1 MENGQKRIA
10 LKHKKQIHIISY
22 SLGDPQI
29 GSSGNIPRDTEG
41 WVNTLNKALEKFPNT
56 SFIQSAGDQVNDANS
71 EEEYTGFFAPEQLK
85 KYPTATTIGNHDNS
99 EYYEYHFNTPNQ
111 NPALGNS
118 NNAGGDYY
126 FTYGD
131 TLIMNLNSNN
141 KNAAEHIQFMEETIE
156 ATKDPDAKWKFVVF
170 HHSIYS
176 AASHS
181 LEAGIIKLRED
192 LVPTIDKLDI
202 DAVLMGHDHS
212 YVRTYQMKNLQ
223 PLKNQMI
230 AEDGSVINPEGTL
243 YLTANSSSGS
253 KYYNLKD
260 PEFYSADRSQLRT
273 PTFTNIEVTPTSLE
287 FTTYRVDTMEVTDT
301 YKIVK
306 DPSIEV
312 VLPALE
318 SVSLEASSNV
328 VPTEPSTFYP
338 EVSLNCNR

>member
-1 MENGQKRIA
+1 
-10 LKHKKQIHIISY
+10 
-22 SLGDPQI
+22 
-29 GSSGNIPRDTEG
+29 
-41 WVNTLNKALEKFPNT
+41 
-56 SFIQSAGDQVNDANS
+56 
-71 EEEYTGFFAPEQLK
+71 
-85 KYPTATTIGNHDNS
+85 
-99 EYYEYHFNTPNQ
+99 
-111 NPALGNS
+111 
-118 NNAGGDYY
+118 
-126 FTYGD
+126 
-131 TLIMNLNSNN
+131 
-141 KNAAEHIQFMEETIE
+141 MEETIE
-156 ATKDPDAKWKFVVF
+156 AANPDFKWKIVVF

-176 AASHS
+176 AANHS
-181 LEAGIIKLRED
+181 LEASIIKFRED
-192 LVPTIDKLDI
+192 LVPTIDELDI
-202 DAVLMGHDHS
+202 DAVLSGHDHS

-230 AEDGSVINPEGTL
+230 DEDGSVINPEGTL

-260 PEFYSADRSQLRT
+260 PEFYSAERSQLRT

-338 EVSLNCNR
+338 EVSLNVTGENVDGGVYDIAHEDITYKTNPEGQLSISKDGKVTVEEGAKPGNVQVWAEVVNEGKTLKQKK